1 MKNTKKKLTYKD
13 MMSIMQGMQLQIN
26 TLKQASFTTDKALDE
41 YVKFND
47 NKKEFIQY
55 LEDNYKEDVISEEDK
70 LNKELDDKD
79 NKKAEDK

>member
-1 MKNTKKKLTYKD
+1 MKNTKNKLTYKD

-79 NKKAEDK
+79 NKKAKDK